1 MKFGLD
7 DKIIDE
13 IQKVFQ
19 DNWKIDSVVIFGSR
33 AKGNY
38 REGSDI
44 DLAVKGRD
52 VSFHEI
58 LSLISKLDDIH
69 LPYEIDLI
77 NYSAIQDENVIEHVD
92 RVGIVFYE
100 RWKRYKW
107 GDIATLEYGKG
118 LNNYG
123 HTKGKFPVYGTN
135 GKIGTTDKF
144 LCSIPGIIIGRKG
157 AYRGVQYSS
166 TPFYVIDTAFFL
178 KPKIKEIDIKF
189 AYYQLLTKDINNMD
203 SGSAI
208 PSTSREDFYALEINL
223 PPYQEQIS
231 IAELLTVLDDK
242 VDLLQRQNKTLEQL
256 AETLFRQWF
265 VEEASEDWEVK
276 SLIEVAD
283 YLNGLALQKYSSNGI
298 DFLPVIKIRELKEGI
313 SENTDKCSKS
323 IPSQYVIHEGDVLF
337 SWSGSLEVEIW
348 HDGQGALNQYLFKV
362 SSEKYPRWFYY
373 LATKIHLPTFKQI
386 AESKT
391 TTMGHIQR
399 EHLKQAIIAI
409 PGKELFKQYDQT
421 IAPLIEKKINNNKQ
435 IRTLI
440 QLRDTLLPKL
450 ITGEVRTQLS

>member
-1 MKFGLD
+1 
-7 DKIIDE
+7 
-13 IQKVFQ
+13 
-19 DNWKIDSVVIFGSR
+19 
-33 AKGNY
+33 
-38 REGSDI
+38 
-44 DLAVKGRD
+44 
-52 VSFHEI
+52 
-58 LSLISKLDDIH
+58 
-69 LPYEIDLI
+69 
-77 NYSAIQDENVIEHVD
+77 
-92 RVGIVFYE
+92 
-100 RWKRYKW
+100 
-107 GDIATLEYGKG
+107 
-118 LNNYG
+118 
-123 HTKGKFPVYGTN
+123 
-135 GKIGTTDKF
+135 
-144 LCSIPGIIIGRKG
+144 
-157 AYRGVQYSS
+157 
-166 TPFYVIDTAFFL
+166 
-178 KPKIKEIDIKF
+178 
-189 AYYQLLTKDINNMD
+189 MD